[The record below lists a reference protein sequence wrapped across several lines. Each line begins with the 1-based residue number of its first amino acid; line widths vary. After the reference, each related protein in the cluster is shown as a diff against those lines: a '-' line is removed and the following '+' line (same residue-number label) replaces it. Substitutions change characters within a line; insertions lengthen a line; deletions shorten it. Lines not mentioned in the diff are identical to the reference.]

1 MSTFESGFDFG
12 GQTMVTKVP
21 CSIHQTLS
29 EVKDIL
35 TTFFDRGYMR
45 NVNMESVLSYLIY
58 LDRVASFKNC
68 LCFKS
73 NIHI

>member
-45 NVNMESVLSYLIY
+45 NVNMESVFSLIGW
-58 LDRVASFKNC
+58 RVLRIVSVLNLTCIFE
-68 LCFKS
+68 
-73 NIHI
+73 

>member
-1 MSTFESGFDFG
+1 MSTFESGFDFS

-45 NVNMESVLSYLIY
+45 NVNMESVFSLIGW
-58 LDRVASFKNC
+58 RVLRIVSVLNLTCIFE
-68 LCFKS
+68 
-73 NIHI
+73 